1 MRHCS
6 YSCWLNVNYTIII
19 ILVPQL
25 LPMCAMLLHCLCMQL
40 SGESHQVGHYTLLQQ
55 DLETKARELLNANSQ
70 IYELRRNVRELTD
83 RYTSLINRLPSN
95 RIVCGGTNE

>member
-1 MRHCS
+1 
-6 YSCWLNVNYTIII
+6 
-19 ILVPQL
+19 
-25 LPMCAMLLHCLCMQL
+25 MCCYGNACLCLQL

-83 RYTSLINRLPSN
+83 RYTLLINSN
-95 RIVCGGTNE
+95 TL